1 MRASLLLLA
10 CLTGC
15 ITHWQPQAG
24 PPALVVN
31 RSTAT
36 QFRVTRMDG
45 SRVNVERPR
54 VEGDSL
60 IASLEPTAPWP
71 DKPARIAIPL
81 SDIQAIAEREADLPA
96 SVAVGTLV
104 TLTIILVLFR
114 DIGQ

>member
-1 MRASLLLLA
+1 MRASVLFLLG
-10 CLTGC
+10 LTGC
-15 ITHWQPQAG
+15 MTHWQPQAG
-24 PPALVVN
+24 PPTLVVN

-45 SRVNVERPR
+45 TRVNVERPR

-60 IASLEPTAPWP
+60 IGSLQPRAPWP

-81 SDIQAIAEREADLPA
+81 SDIRSIAEKEADVAA

-104 TLTIILVLFR
+104 TLTIMVFMIR
-114 DIGQ
+114 GISQ